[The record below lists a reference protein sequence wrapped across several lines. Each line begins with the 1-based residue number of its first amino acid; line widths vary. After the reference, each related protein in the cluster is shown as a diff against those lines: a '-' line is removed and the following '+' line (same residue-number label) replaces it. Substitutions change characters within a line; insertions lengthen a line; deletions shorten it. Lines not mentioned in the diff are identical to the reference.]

1 MSQLFVLYTP
11 FVRIP
16 RDIPNSLHI
25 TLSDVYVE
33 KDRDAT
39 ISGTFRDWMSDKPML
54 PLRCIYSLRQRGK
67 SLSLIISTGMEI

>member
-11 FVRIP
+11 FVRVP
-16 RDIPNSLHI
+16 RDIPNRMHI

-39 ISGTFRDWMSDKPML
+39 ISATFRDLISNKP
-54 PLRCIYSLRQRGK
+54 IYL
-67 SLSLIISTGMEI
+67 

>member
-16 RDIPNSLHI
+16 RDIPNRLHI

-39 ISGTFRDWMSDKPML
+39 ISGTFSDWISDKPFTL
-54 PLRCIYSLRQRGK
+54 
-67 SLSLIISTGMEI
+67 

>member
-11 FVRIP
+11 FVRVP
-16 RDIPNSLHI
+16 RDIPNSMHI

-39 ISGTFRDWMSDKPML
+39 ISVTFSDWISDKPVFTL
-54 PLRCIYSLRQRGK
+54 
-67 SLSLIISTGMEI
+67 